1 MLRVIYDPEGGYR
14 GMELRAGYANFVH
27 LKENFEATQKN
38 VYPMESI
45 TIPPGQTSWLLCSG
59 QGHRERALLELE
71 GNKST

>member
-14 GMELRAGYANFVH
+14 GMETGYANFVH

-45 TIPPGQTSWLLCSG
+45 TIPPGPSFWL
-59 QGHRERALLELE
+59 
-71 GNKST
+71 